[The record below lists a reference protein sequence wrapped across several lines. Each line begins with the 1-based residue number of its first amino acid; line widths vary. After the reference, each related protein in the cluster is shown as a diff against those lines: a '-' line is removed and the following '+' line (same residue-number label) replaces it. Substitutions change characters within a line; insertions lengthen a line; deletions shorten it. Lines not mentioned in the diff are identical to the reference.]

1 MPQGKKVAL
10 LLLIGAIVLV
20 AVFSGLAITRK
31 KLSFDEA
38 RDAVAEIAK
47 TREVFDGFFDA
58 EIESIDF
65 DKETS
70 AKITEF
76 ETALEKCENYMTS
89 LSASSTM
96 ENAQVAEK
104 YAAVKAEYGKIERI
118 GSIWKDVKSLTNL
131 TDDGIEELLKS
142 QSEAL
147 RVLAEEL
154 KEYRAEVANFKKKYG
169 SSTAQTAKLMEEYGK
184 MQLIGDD
191 LNKKYASISLDE
203 VLGMSRDDISEFYA
217 KIEELNRALLEK

>member
-10 LLLIGAIVLV
+10 LLLVGAIVLV

-58 EIESIDF
+58 KIESIDF
-65 DKETS
+65 DEETS

-104 YAAVKAEYGKIERI
+104 YATVKAEYGKIERI

>member
-10 LLLIGAIVLV
+10 LLLVGAIVLV

-58 EIESIDF
+58 KIESIDF
-65 DKETS
+65 SEETS
-70 AKITEF
+70 ARITEF

-118 GSIWKDVKSLTNL
+118 GNIWKDVKSLTNL

-169 SSTAQTAKLMEEYGK
+169 SNATSTAKLMEEYGK